1 MMIEDLFF
9 QDEGQVKIT
18 AAYVGISKLS
28 WTAIR
33 EEDIKSDYHLMLMRE
48 NRFDHLPIESPN
60 GTITEYFKTIEANKY
75 DNVDRLKINY
85 DDVIPLETNIRDVI
99 EKLANQNRSFFF
111 LRYQRNISG
120 LITLGNLN
128 CKQVQIY
135 IFSLICELEKE
146 LGNFI
151 NSNLINQEII
161 EWIESKTVPSK
172 TENKYNQLEKEL
184 GNFINSNLINQE
196 FIEWIESKTVPSKT
210 ENKYNQIL
218 ENYQKQKAN
227 NVDNQIIEHFYLVDF
242 FKIIED
248 KKLFVELSYSKND
261 WDKLSSINELRKSI
275 AHPTKSLIDNDN
287 NIYRLQER
295 IKKMEDLTFRLTTK
309 SQNKKHLTI

>member
-172 TENKYNQLEKEL
+172 TENKYNQ
-184 GNFINSNLINQE
+184 
-196 FIEWIESKTVPSKT
+196 
-210 ENKYNQIL
+210 IL